1 MSRISQISLD
11 DATTVSRL
19 TLWKMSIEAAKERP
33 IAGYGDNNIRVPLDK
48 YHDYNLVEDWFD
60 SSHSKFFDELLAHG
74 VIGFVLQIGFFIW
87 LLWLILKKRKKDIL
101 GNMILLGLLIAYL
114 VQALFIFDSFIVGLS
129 FIFILGFLLVKLRDP
144 KQDII
149 FKKNI
154 PAYIVVPLIIAI
166 AWMSLFVYTNSKK
179 PAKKIITA
187 HSTVLTDLNQT
198 IANYQELSE
207 ELYVN
212 FDILA
217 PSMAET
223 SMLVFENS
231 HKYTDVQLQDFVE
244 VLRQVY
250 DSAISDTGNYSKFY
264 INMAKLYQLAS
275 RHPRLDYNQESMDL
289 LNTALEYSPT
299 RVDIYYALAQ
309 GYFLTDDIESAENSL
324 QTALELGVKQDVIYN
339 KLAEVQSRKGDV
351 EQAVDSIKQAMTFG
365 ADYEFTELEAFAQ
378 IFIKREAW
386 QSVLEVFLIMD
397 KMQPNNTD
405 TFVNI
410 ALTYNQLGDKEQA
423 TIWINK
429 ILEIDP
435 SMQDQVN
442 EFISNL

>member
-1 MSRISQISLD
+1 MIFSPVLFTIKHFLTSGQLSR
-11 DATTVSRL
+11 AVSVIFLRGIFFPPL
-19 TLWKMSIEAAKERP
+19 TP
-33 IAGYGDNNIRVPLDK
+33 
-48 YHDYNLVEDWFD
+48 
-60 SSHSKFFDELLAHG
+60 SSA
-74 VIGFVLQIGFFIW
+74 VI
-87 LLWLILKKRKKDIL
+87 
-101 GNMILLGLLIAYL
+101 
-114 VQALFIFDSFIVGLS
+114 
-129 FIFILGFLLVKLRDP
+129 
-144 KQDII
+144 
-149 FKKNI
+149 
-154 PAYIVVPLIIAI
+154 
-166 AWMSLFVYTNSKK
+166 TNS
-179 PAKKIITA
+179 
-187 HSTVLTDLNQT
+187 DLQSN
-198 IANYQELSE
+198 
-207 ELYVN
+207 
-212 FDILA
+212 IL
-217 PSMAET
+217 P
-223 SMLVFENS
+223 
-231 HKYTDVQLQDFVE
+231 
-244 VLRQVY
+244 
-250 DSAISDTGNYSKFY
+250 
-264 INMAKLYQLAS
+264 
-275 RHPRLDYNQESMDL
+275 
-289 LNTALEYSPT
+289 
-299 RVDIYYALAQ
+299 
-309 GYFLTDDIESAENSL
+309 DIESAENSL